1 MTLVQFLMQNAY
13 FSHFVRNHWAIPE
26 NAILLRKNFNRI
38 NYKML
43 KKCPFGLNMNVIPLH
58 ETTIVYSFTTTACKA
73 CLPQCKCSGKSDVM
87 LVIFCIRA
95 FTETTSANHPT
106 RWPQLRVESWSNESG
121 QNWSCWCSHY
131 PHDTRTYDG
140 GGSTHFVNLLDQE
153 LGNWRVWCK
162 YHISA
167 VNNILRKLHFML
179 SLLLQ
184 RD

>member
-1 MTLVQFLMQNAY
+1 MQNAY

-26 NAILLRKNFNRI
+26 NAILLSKILTKLITKCLKNVLLAWIWTLYHYTRPQ
-38 NYKML
+38 L
-43 KKCPFGLNMNVIPLH
+43 
-58 ETTIVYSFTTTACKA
+58 YSVSQQLLVKHACHSVSAVEKVMW
-73 CLPQCKCSGKSDVM
+73 CDV
-87 LVIFCIRA
+87 VIFCFRA
-95 FTETTSANHPT
+95 FTETTSTNHPT
-106 RWPQLRVESWSNESG
+106 RWPQLRAESWSNESG
-121 QNWSCWCSHY
+121 QNRSCWCSHY

-140 GGSTHFVNLLDQE
+140 GDSSTHFVNLLDQE

-167 VNNILRKLHFML
+167 VNNILRKLRFIL